1 MLLIRAGK
9 AELCLQRDIVG
20 QASVKTLLDG
30 ILRRIDKVIDELQP
44 VAVPRILNREYFL
57 EDLVQ
62 SFILPVL
69 RGGFQLE
76 EILEGLQLHLQ
87 KIRVLQDIG
96 CCKVDT
102 LVDGL
107 F

>member
-20 QASVKTLLDG
+20 QTSVKTLLDG

-44 VAVPRILNREYFL
+44 VAVPRILNVEYFL
-57 EDLVQ
+57 LNLVQ

-69 RGGFQLE
+69 RGGF
-76 EILEGLQLHLQ
+76 HL
-87 KIRVLQDIG
+87 L
-96 CCKVDT
+96 
-102 LVDGL
+102 
-107 F
+107 